1 MALLVLLKPV
11 VYLSVTFHFFFPIDL
26 EFSICNGNTDEENPE
41 ELDLLIDKKGSNL
54 FYFRTCILLN
64 ICIVTFI

>member
-1 MALLVLLKPV
+1 MALSVLLKPV
-11 VYLSVTFHFFFPIDL
+11 VYLSVTFHFFPIDL
-26 EFSICNGNTDEENPE
+26 EFSICNGNTDEENHK
-41 ELDLLIDKKGSNL
+41 ELDLLIDKKGSDL